1 MKVLHLYSNWRW
13 TGPAEPA
20 VNLAAALMRTGWEV
34 VFACGKAPRGQENAI
49 LPEAA
54 KRGVPART
62 GLALSKH
69 MNPFT
74 NYPDGRRLRGWLKA
88 EHFDVIHCHL
98 RNDHIVAALAARRM
112 PDRPVVVRSCYAGE
126 GPHGYWEGRLTR
138 GFTDG
143 LLVLSE
149 RARRHAVERVGLL
162 ADRAWL
168 FDTAVDLERF
178 NPEQGLGDRR
188 TEWGLGPESFAVGVV
203 ARVQWRRRFDV
214 FLKAVAV
221 ARQHVPGLRALIV
234 GRGTH
239 IKTIAIGPSR
249 RMGLGN
255 VVLFPGYQTGDDYVR
270 TLASLDAKVF
280 LVPGTDGSC
289 RAVREAMA
297 MGLPVIASRRGILP
311 ELVGDGERGLVVDD
325 TPDGLA
331 AAIVALARDPAR
343 CKALGANA
351 RRYALERFSLDHQAQ
366 VVGNV
371 YRELLTRHASRVTR
385 QA

>member
-20 VNLAAALMRTGWEV
+20 LNLAAALMRAGWDLT
-34 VFACGKAPRGQENAI
+34 FACGEAPRGSLNAI
-49 LPEAA
+49 VPEAL
-54 KRGVPART
+54 KRGVPVRT

-74 NYPDGRRLRGWLKA
+74 NYPDGRRLRSWLRA
-88 EHFDVIHCHL
+88 EPFDIIHCHL

-112 PDRPVVVRSCYAGE
+112 PGRPVVVRSCYAGD
-126 GPHGYWEGRLTR
+126 GPHGYWEGRLAR
-138 GFTDG
+138 EFTDG

-149 RARRHAVERVGLL
+149 RARRHAVERVGLP

-168 FDTAVDLERF
+168 FDTAIDLERF
-178 NPEQGLGDRR
+178 NPERGLGNRR
-188 TEWGLGPESFAVGVV
+188 AEWGLGPDNFAIGIV

-214 FLKAVAV
+214 FLKAIAL
-221 ARQHVPGLRALIV
+221 AHQQLPDLRALIV

-239 IKTIAIGPSR
+239 IKTIAVEPAR
-249 RMGLGN
+249 RMGLGS
-255 VVLFPGYQTGDDYVR
+255 VVIFPGYQTGDDYVR

-325 TPDGLA
+325 TPEGLA
-331 AAIVALARDPAR
+331 AAIVALAREPER
-343 CKALGANA
+343 RKALGANA
-351 RRYALERFSLDHQAQ
+351 RRYALQHFSLERQAE
-366 VVGNV
+366 VVGAA
-371 YRELLTRHASRVTR
+371 YRELLGRHASRITHH
-385 QA
+385 A